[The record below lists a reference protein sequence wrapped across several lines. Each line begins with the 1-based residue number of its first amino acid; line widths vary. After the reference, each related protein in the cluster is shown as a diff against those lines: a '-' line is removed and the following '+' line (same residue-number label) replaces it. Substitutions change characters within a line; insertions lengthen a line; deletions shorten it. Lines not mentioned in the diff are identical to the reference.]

1 MIILKKSDRLPSPLK
16 KHNFQDILLKIG
28 LYTLCLCPD
37 MVLKFRKAISNRFGD
52 IDQNLLFLAYPCEY
66 ENYIF
71 FNKYN
76 NFSDILLKIGMYT
89 LYVCPDMVLK
99 FHKAISNSFADVTA
113 RCLRHRKVTY

>member
-1 MIILKKSDRLPSPLK
+1 
-16 KHNFQDILLKIG
+16 
-28 LYTLCLCPD
+28 
-37 MVLKFRKAISNRFGD
+37 MVLKFRMAISNRFGD

-99 FHKAISNSFADVTA
+99 FHKAISNSFADVTT
-113 RCLRHRKVTY
+113 RCLRHRKVSY